1 MPEALLTV
9 RDLWKEF
16 DGIQAVRGFE
26 LDLYPGEVVGLIGPN
41 GAGKSTVVN
50 LLSGFHRP
58 SRGRIT
64 FAGHDISQA
73 RPDRIARLGLVRTF
87 QHIRLFSELTVR
99 QNVEVAAA
107 PRLQISTIDV
117 ALRTRRYRRE
127 VERWRQEVDE
137 LLEASGLMA
146 IQDRPAG
153 VLPYGDQ
160 RRVEII
166 RALATQ
172 PRALLLD
179 EPAAGMNESEAAA
192 LSDFLEWAQGRYGLS
207 LVLIEH
213 HLDVVE
219 RLCQRVIV
227 MDQGAIIASGTPE
240 EVTQHREVI
249 RAYLG
254 EAA

>member
-1 MPEALLTV
+1 MADALLV
-9 RDLWKEF
+9 ARDLWKEF
-16 DGIQAVRGFE
+16 DGIQAVRGFALE
-26 LDLYPGEVVGLIGPN
+26 LFPGEVVGLIGPN

-58 SRGRIT
+58 SRGQIILD
-64 FAGHDISQA
+64 GHDISHA
-73 RPDRIARLGLVRTF
+73 RADEIARLGLVRTF
-87 QHIRLFSELTVR
+87 QHIRLFGELTVR
-99 QNVEVAAA
+99 QNIEVAAV
-107 PRLQISTIDV
+107 PRLHLSPLDV
-117 ALRTRRYRRE
+117 ALRTRGYWRE
-127 VERWRQEVDE
+127 VERWRQQVDE
-137 LLEASGLMA
+137 LLEASGLQA

-153 VLPYGDQ
+153 TLPYGEQ
-160 RRVEII
+160 RRVEIV

-172 PRALLLD
+172 PRVLLLD

-192 LSDFLEWAQGRYGLS
+192 LSDFLEWAQERYQLS

-240 EVTQHREVI
+240 EVTQHPEVV